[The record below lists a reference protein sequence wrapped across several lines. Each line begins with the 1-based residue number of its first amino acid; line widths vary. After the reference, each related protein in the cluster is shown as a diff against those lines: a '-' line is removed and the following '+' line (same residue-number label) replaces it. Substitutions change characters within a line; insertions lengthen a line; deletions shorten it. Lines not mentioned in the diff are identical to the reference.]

1 MPNDELRLLEQELG
15 RRWFRRSEAQRLDL
29 AVDFLQRGYELG
41 LAHQSGW
48 DFVIQDD
55 TPDDRSPDRGDTA

>member
-1 MPNDELRLLEQELG
+1 MGNDELRLLEQELG

-29 AVDFLQRGYELG
+29 AVEFLRRGYELG

-48 DFVIQDD
+48 DFVIQAN
-55 TPDDRSPDRGDTA
+55 PDDHSPDGGDTA